1 MTMINRLD
9 KLYGMTLQAF
19 SQKLKDETGLTIED
33 ILKINEFELSVLKN
47 RYAHLVYTRD
57 EPNFNIPEIIE
68 LQEVI
73 KAKEAKNKRYSEF
86 ANQKNNIL

>member
-1 MTMINRLD
+1 MINRLD
-9 KLYGMTLQAF
+9 KLYGMSLQTF

-33 ILKINEFELSVLKN
+33 ILKINEFEISVLKN
-47 RYAHLVYTRD
+47 RYAHLVYKRD

-73 KAKEAKNKRYSEF
+73 KAKEAKSKRYIEF
-86 ANQKNNIL
+86 ARQIKPNK

>member
-73 KAKEAKNKRYSEF
+73 KAKEAKSKRYIEF
-86 ANQKNNIL
+86 ASQIKPNK